1 MDENHETT
9 PTPLRNELELV
20 TEEELS
26 SLLKI
31 CKRQL
36 YNWRARGEIPYFKL
50 GRAVRYRVN
59 DVMEVLER
67 VRIGMNAPSRP

>member
-1 MDENHETT
+1 MDENPEN
-9 PTPLRNELELV
+9 PPSPRSELELV

-36 YNWRARGEIPYFKL
+36 YNWRMRGEIPYFKL
-50 GRAVRYRVN
+50 GRSVRFRVG
-59 DVMEVLER
+59 DVLEALEAMR
-67 VRIGMNAPSRP
+67 VSQ

>member
-1 MDENHETT
+1 MDENHDT
-9 PTPLRNELELV
+9 PAQVAPSPRSELELV

-36 YNWRARGEIPYFKL
+36 YNWRMRGEIPYFKL
-50 GRAVRYRVN
+50 GRSVRFRVE
-59 DVMEVLER
+59 DVMEALER
-67 VRIGMNAPSRP
+67 LRVE

>member
-1 MDENHETT
+1 MDENHEM
-9 PTPLRNELELV
+9 PSSPRSELELV

-36 YNWRARGEIPYFKL
+36 YNWRMRGEVPYFKL
-50 GRAVRYRVN
+50 GRSVRFRVG
-59 DVMEVLER
+59 DVMEALER
-67 VRIGMNAPSRP
+67 LRVE